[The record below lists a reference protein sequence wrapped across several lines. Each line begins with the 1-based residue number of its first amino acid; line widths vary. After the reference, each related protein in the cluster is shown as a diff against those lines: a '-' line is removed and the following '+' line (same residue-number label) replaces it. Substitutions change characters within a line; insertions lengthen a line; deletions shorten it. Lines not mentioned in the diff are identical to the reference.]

1 MVTGATSLSLV
12 RDELFATMEQAEQ
25 GLEQF
30 IAERQNGSLLQHAVE
45 CLQQIRGTLNLIE
58 LAGAELLA
66 QEALQLATDIPTG
79 VSEER
84 DGQLAALGNALY
96 VLRRYLE
103 NVEANRQEI
112 PELLLPA
119 INEVRCAAGQPA
131 LPESFFFSARLD
143 IPRPPSTAID
153 HLPSEAELGEESRRM
168 RHMYQIGL
176 LGLIREQNLYP
187 SLKLMGRALARL
199 DSLHGGVARSRL
211 CWIGA
216 AAIESIVDGQLLPR
230 KSRKQLFSRIDRE
243 LKQLLIGPAYEAPRH
258 LLKELLYLVALS
270 DGQGPRS
277 REVRELHGLAPLPF
291 TDHLLEEESQR
302 LSGPG
307 QSVMR
312 SLSTAIREELAGVKD
327 MLDLIERGV
336 AQPDSLTNLH
346 AQLGKLSK
354 TLGMVGLNSAGT
366 ALQTQL
372 PTVAAWAA
380 SGVADSPP
388 ALLRLADAVL
398 YVESMVGNL
407 ERGERRIIRPT
418 SGGARAG
425 SRCVRRAPVGRG
437 AHRGDRG
444 GQGRPGPGQA
454 CDHRVPGIQ
463 WRQAQPGQ
471 RPGQPAGG
479 PGRSLVPRSGARRA
493 AGRRLRRL
501 HPAAHDRDRADAFG
515 ADAGNPRRRPDQSRI
530 LSRGRC
536 RAASAGPAGR
546 PRPGQRQR
554 QGARTAGGRLMA
566 GEFRWQAGR
575 PATAQVGGW
584 VLAHCQQ
591 RFLQDDNG
599 LLFPREWLK
608 RQELPLLAE
617 HGVGHWQGEPVYVLE
632 LDEPIE
638 LPGMAWAPLRQFML
652 HGDFDQFCM
661 LGYASQIGIWAR
673 HNRFCGN
680 CGTRMQA
687 QDHERVMQCP
697 QCGLHQYPRLSPSM
711 IVLVTRGDEV
721 LLARSPRF
729 VPGVYSTLAGFV
741 EAGESVEQCVV
752 REVRE
757 EVGVEVAN
765 LEYIGSQ
772 NWPFP
777 HSLMLGFHAEYVS
790 GEIVPQEDE
799 IEDAQWFSLDALPP
813 LPAQRSIARHLI
825 DLYLARR
832 SGAAE
837 PVLPG

>member
-599 LLFPREWLK
+599 LLFP
-608 RQELPLLAE
+608 
-617 HGVGHWQGEPVYVLE
+617 
-632 LDEPIE
+632 
-638 LPGMAWAPLRQFML
+638 
-652 HGDFDQFCM
+652 
-661 LGYASQIGIWAR
+661 
-673 HNRFCGN
+673 
-680 CGTRMQA
+680 
-687 QDHERVMQCP
+687 
-697 QCGLHQYPRLSPSM
+697 
-711 IVLVTRGDEV
+711 
-721 LLARSPRF
+721 
-729 VPGVYSTLAGFV
+729 
-741 EAGESVEQCVV
+741 
-752 REVRE
+752 
-757 EVGVEVAN
+757 AN
-765 LEYIGSQ
+765 G
-772 NWPFP
+772 
-777 HSLMLGFHAEYVS
+777 
-790 GEIVPQEDE
+790 
-799 IEDAQWFSLDALPP
+799 
-813 LPAQRSIARHLI
+813 
-825 DLYLARR
+825 
-832 SGAAE
+832 
-837 PVLPG
+837 

>member
-418 SGGARAG
+418 PAE
-425 SRCVRRAPVGRG
+425 
-437 AHRGDRG
+437 
-444 GQGRPGPGQA
+444 PGQE
-454 CDHRVPGIQ
+454 
-463 WRQAQPGQ
+463 
-471 RPGQPAGG
+471 
-479 PGRSLVPRSGARRA
+479 
-493 AGRRLRRL
+493 
-501 HPAAHDRDRADAFG
+501 ADAFAVHQLAEARIVVIEEAKAG
-515 ADAGNPRRRPDQSRI
+515 LALAKRAITAYLESNGDKLNLANVPASLQAVRGGLWFLGQERAALLVGGCADYIQQRMIETAQMPSEQMLETLADALTS
-530 LSRGRC
+530 LEYYRGRC

>member
-1 MVTGATSLSLV
+1 
-12 RDELFATMEQAEQ
+12 MEQAEQ

-270 DGQGPRS
+270 DGQGPAFARGP
-277 REVRELHGLAPLPF
+277 RTAWAGAAAVHRPPAGRGIAAPVRPRPVGDAFAVHGDPRG
-291 TDHLLEEESQR
+291 TR
-302 LSGPG
+302 RG
-307 QSVMR
+307 Q
-312 SLSTAIREELAGVKD
+312 D

-418 SGGARAG
+418 PAE
-425 SRCVRRAPVGRG
+425 
-437 AHRGDRG
+437 
-444 GQGRPGPGQA
+444 PGQE
-454 CDHRVPGIQ
+454 
-463 WRQAQPGQ
+463 
-471 RPGQPAGG
+471 
-479 PGRSLVPRSGARRA
+479 
-493 AGRRLRRL
+493 
-501 HPAAHDRDRADAFG
+501 ADAF
-515 ADAGNPRRRPDQSRI
+515 AVHQLAEARIVVIEEAKAGLALAKRAITAYLESNGDKLNLANVPASLQAV
-530 LSRGRC
+530 RGG
-536 RAASAGPAGR
+536 SSER
-546 PRPGQRQR
+546 PRCWS
-554 QGARTAGGRLMA
+554 AA
-566 GEFRWQAGR
+566 
-575 PATAQVGGW
+575 
-584 VLAHCQQ
+584 
-591 RFLQDDNG
+591 
-599 LLFPREWLK
+599 
-608 RQELPLLAE
+608 
-617 HGVGHWQGEPVYVLE
+617 
-632 LDEPIE
+632 
-638 LPGMAWAPLRQFML
+638 APTTSSS
-652 HGDFDQFCM
+652 
-661 LGYASQIGIWAR
+661 A
-673 HNRFCGN
+673 
-680 CGTRMQA
+680 
-687 QDHERVMQCP
+687 
-697 QCGLHQYPRLSPSM
+697 
-711 IVLVTRGDEV
+711 
-721 LLARSPRF
+721 
-729 VPGVYSTLAGFV
+729 
-741 EAGESVEQCVV
+741 
-752 REVRE
+752 
-757 EVGVEVAN
+757 
-765 LEYIGSQ
+765 
-772 NWPFP
+772 
-777 HSLMLGFHAEYVS
+777 
-790 GEIVPQEDE
+790 
-799 IEDAQWFSLDALPP
+799 
-813 LPAQRSIARHLI
+813 
-825 DLYLARR
+825 
-832 SGAAE
+832 
-837 PVLPG
+837 